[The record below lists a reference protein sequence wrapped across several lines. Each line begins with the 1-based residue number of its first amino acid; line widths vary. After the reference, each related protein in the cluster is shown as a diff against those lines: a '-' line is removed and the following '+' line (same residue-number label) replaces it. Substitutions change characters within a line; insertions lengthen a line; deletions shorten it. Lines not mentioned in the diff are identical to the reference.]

1 MKWNEDNTITITPPT
16 KPKKC
21 TGTRFAAIM
30 GKNHYTSPFNA
41 WCVITRTYEEP
52 FADTIYTIA
61 GKAIE
66 PKQAEYM
73 REAYF
78 WKKLV
83 TPTDKYGP
91 DYFRKTRGDFFPEIP
106 IFGGMWD
113 YLFVDKDGKPETVM
127 EMKTTKRAED
137 WLHGIPE
144 HYALQAALY
153 AYLLGVDDVI
163 MVCTVLDKPCKI
175 QAPTCEDCQKCTLHD
190 KCDYWEPEKTV
201 VDGKV
206 NTFEY
211 SFKVSERYPDM
222 DKIIKKVERWWKKH
236 VEGGVSPKYDEK
248 ADAEILKALRANTL
262 NPETD
267 LAALV
272 KEAED
277 LQDKLTE
284 AAKAVEQD
292 EKRLATLKDLI
303 KEAAK
308 EQFREGDKKVVIPG
322 FRYEFTTSLSVSMK
336 FDEAAMKKDGVLEKY
351 KCKPAPVYK
360 LTLSKMAVG
369 PQ

>member
-1 MKWNEDNTITITPPT
+1 MGVLKWNEDNTITVAPP
-16 KPKKC
+16 KNPKKC

-30 GKNHYTSPFNA
+30 GLNRWTTPFNA
-41 WCVITRTYEEP
+41 WCAITRTYEEP
-52 FADTIYTIA
+52 FEDTIYTIA
-61 GKAIE
+61 GKTIE

-73 REAYF
+73 QETYF
-78 WKKLV
+78 WKKV
-83 TPTDKYGP
+83 VSPTEMYGP
-91 DYFRKTRGDFFPEIP
+91 DYFRKMRGDFFPENK

-113 YLFVDKDGKPETVM
+113 YLFVDKNGNPDTVL

-137 WLHGIPE
+137 WLDDIPE
-144 HYALQAALY
+144 YYALQAALY
-153 AYLLGVDDVI
+153 AYLLGVDNVI
-163 MVCTVLDKPCKI
+163 MVCTVL
-175 QAPTCEDCQKCTLHD
+175 EDQ
-190 KCDYWEPEKTV
+190 DYEHPDQFEV
-201 VDGKV
+201 NDN
-206 NTFEY
+206 NTFQRP
-211 SFKVSERYPDM
+211 FKVSERYPNM
-222 DKIIKKVERWWKKH
+222 NKIVTKVEQWWQKH
-236 VEGGVSPKYDEK
+236 VEGGVSPKFDEK
-248 ADAEILKALRANTL
+248 ADAEILKVLRSNTL
-262 NPETD
+262 NPETV

-284 AAKAVEQD
+284 AAKAVEKD

-308 EQFREGDKKVVIPG
+308 EKFREGDKKVVIPG
-322 FRYEFTTSLSVSMK
+322 YRYEFTTSLSVTMK

-351 KCKPAPVYK
+351 KCKPSPTYK

>member
-1 MKWNEDNTITITPPT
+1 MKWNDDKTISITPPSN
-16 KPKKC
+16 PKKV

-30 GKNHYTSPFNA
+30 GKNRWTSPFNA
-41 WCVITRTYEEP
+41 WCAITRTYEEP

-83 TPTDKYGP
+83 TPIDKYGP
-91 DYFRKTRGDFFPEIP
+91 DYFRKTRGDFFPESP

-137 WLHGIPE
+137 WLDDIPE
-144 HYALQAALY
+144 YYALQAALY
-153 AYLLGVDDVI
+153 AYLLGVDNVI
-163 MVCTVLDKPCKI
+163 MVCTVL
-175 QAPTCEDCQKCTLHD
+175 EDQ
-190 KCDYWEPEKTV
+190 DYNNPEKFV
-201 VDGKV
+201 VTGN
-206 NTFEY
+206 NTFERP
-211 SFKVSERYPDM
+211 FKVSERYPDM
-222 DKIIKKVERWWKKH
+222 AKTIKKVERWWKKH
-236 VEGGVSPKYDEK
+236 VEGGVSPKFDEK
-248 ADAEILKALRANTL
+248 VDADILAELRKNTL

-267 LAALV
+267 IAALV
-272 KEAED
+272 AEAED
-277 LQDKLTE
+277 LQDKLNE
-284 AAKAVEQD
+284 AYAALDKD
-292 EKRLATLKDLI
+292 EKRLTKLKDLI

-322 FRYEFTTSLSVSMK
+322 SRYDFTTSYSVSMK

-360 LTLSKMAVG
+360 LTLSEKKED
-369 PQ
+369 